1 MRRRGALS
9 MADRLSG
16 NRVEPIDGICQR
28 RKWSV
33 VSPPRATAVPRFLS
47 LAVRRS
53 RNVRGSLDACVHRV
67 RQRSRRA
74 QRVRSQRVLAFPGTV
89 FENKQGQ
96 LRVDAAESPLSGW
109 RGAFGV
115 PYDPWESICT
125 GRSHSARAFHERP
138 QDNLQSHCRMR
149 VYSYPRDFQIGLGS
163 ECAEG
168 RMNHSSAS
176 PAEPS
181 VMDAVA
187 ARPRCSA
194 LGPRVSL

>member
-1 MRRRGALS
+1 

-16 NRVEPIDGICQR
+16 NRVERVGGVCQR

-33 VSPPRATAVPRFLS
+33 VSPPRVTAVPRFS
-47 LAVRRS
+47 LACRSPLSRRC
-53 RNVRGSLDACVHRV
+53 GSLDACVHRV

-74 QRVRSQRVLAFPGTV
+74 QWVRSQRVLAFPGTV

-138 QDNLQSHCRMR
+138 EDNLRHHCRMR
-149 VYSYPRDFQIGLGS
+149 VYSYPRDFEIGRGS
-163 ECAEG
+163 EGSEG
-168 RMNHSSAS
+168 RMNQSLAS

-187 ARPRCSA
+187 ALPCSSA